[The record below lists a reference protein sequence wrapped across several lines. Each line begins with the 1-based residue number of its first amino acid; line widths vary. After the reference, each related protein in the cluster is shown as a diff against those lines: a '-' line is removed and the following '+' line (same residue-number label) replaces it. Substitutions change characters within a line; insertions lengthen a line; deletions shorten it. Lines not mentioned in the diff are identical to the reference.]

1 MKDFVDFETIFVNF
15 ESQPRFLQILRVVLQ
30 ILRVDLQF
38 LKIKIVTLHAEM
50 DTLGY
55 TSPQFT
61 LFLLLYGGAAVVSVV
76 LCLYL
81 LLSKGDA
88 IAPDI
93 TPPVRLR
100 RWAAAIFGMSALG
113 HLWWYCL
120 YILSYDINS
129 WAYVVCVVLD
139 CVLMLTTVFGT
150 MLSMLQDRRRPL
162 WPFIVAMIPVVI
174 LGGLQI
180 VRPGTD
186 FLSPALVYTL
196 AIYVF
201 FSIYM
206 AVAIRQYGRWLRD
219 NYADL
224 EHKEVWL
231 SHTLLILFL
240 LMLAIYGFTSDGP
253 SLFLLRIADFVMFGL
268 LLWRVETLPQ
278 LDASDTSDAL
288 DASDALQEID
298 SPEQE
303 PQVVASPPSQQPMVP
318 SNIGQLLKENCEKTG
333 LYLLNDLTLVQLSAA
348 IGVNRTYLSQYFSS
362 LGMNYNVYINDLR
375 VNHFIRL
382 YEGAIA
388 AKQPVT
394 AQQLAQECGYRS
406 YSTFSLAF
414 KQRMDLSVTVWMHDV
429 AQDMVE

>member
-1 MKDFVDFETIFVNF
+1 MDV
-15 ESQPRFLQILRVVLQ
+15 QRVQ
-30 ILRVDLQF
+30 QN
-38 LKIKIVTLHAEM
+38 
-50 DTLGY
+50 
-55 TSPQFT
+55 
-61 LFLLLYGGAAVVSVV
+61 LFLVFYGGVTVWNVIA
-76 LCLYL
+76 CCYL
-81 LLSKGDA
+81 MFRKGNA
-88 IAPDI
+88 IAPNI

-100 RWAAAIFGMSALG
+100 RWTAAFFAAMALS
-113 HLWWYCL
+113 HVWYMPM
-120 YILSYDINS
+120 YILTPGDDAYLSYLVGGMLD
-129 WAYVVCVVLD
+129 VMVVLPLAIV
-139 CVLMLTTVFGT
+139 VLLV
-150 MLSMLQDRRRPL
+150 MLQDRPRPL
-162 WPFIVAMIPVVI
+162 WPASVMVAPLGVAGAWCVATRSVTVLPFVYAYFLLMCIGIMIFM
-174 LGGLQI
+174 
-180 VRPGTD
+180 VRET
-186 FLSPALVYTL
+186 
-196 AIYVF
+196 
-201 FSIYM
+201 
-206 AVAIRQYGRWLRD
+206 RRYGCWLHD

-318 SNIGQLLKENCEKTG
+318 SNIGQLLEENCEKTG

-362 LGMNYNVYINDLR
+362 LGMNYNAYINDLR